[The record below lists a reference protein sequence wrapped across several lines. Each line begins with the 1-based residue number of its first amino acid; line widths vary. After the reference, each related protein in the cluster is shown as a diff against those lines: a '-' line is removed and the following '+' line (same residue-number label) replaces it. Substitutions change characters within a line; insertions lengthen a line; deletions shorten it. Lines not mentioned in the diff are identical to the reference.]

1 MSLNH
6 GDIMHLFLALGIMLV
21 GSRVGAEIMRWLK
34 LPIVLGEIW
43 VGILLG
49 PTVLGNLFPDV
60 FNAWFPFIAHPE
72 AHAGLAFAVDGIIE
86 ISVAILLFVAGLE
99 VQLPLVVK
107 QGRVALSTTLL
118 GMAVPL
124 GVGYLM
130 VEYLP
135 TIFVVEGQHERWLLA
150 LFVGLI
156 MAVTALPVIA
166 RVLLDMRLFKTP
178 VGMTI
183 IASAMLI
190 DILSWLVFSV
200 VLTFLDRGSEE
211 GFSFW
216 QTASIIIGFMVVM
229 LTAGSRL
236 INKSLPWV
244 QTKLAWPGGIL
255 AFGLGFAFL
264 ASSFTEF
271 IGIHAI
277 LGAFIVGIA
286 IGDSPNL
293 RERTKEIMEAFISSI
308 FSPLF
313 FVSIGL
319 FVNFAESF
327 DLLLSVLLIL
337 GGFVSKVLG
346 AYLGA
351 RLGRTD
357 HRSGLAIGFAMST
370 HGALEIILATL
381 ALSAGL
387 IGQSLYVAV
396 ITMVVFSIIFAAPL
410 LKPFVPRKD
419 S

>member
-1 MSLNH
+1 MGLSH
-6 GDIMHLFLALGIMLV
+6 ADIMHFFLALGIILIA
-21 GSRVGAEIMRWLK
+21 SRVGAEIMRWLK

-49 PTVLGNLFPDV
+49 PTILGNFFPSLFET
-60 FNAWFPFIAHPE
+60 WFPFVSSPDKHI
-72 AHAGLAFAVDGIIE
+72 GLAFAMDGMVE
-86 ISVAILLFVAGLE
+86 ISVAMLLFIAGLE
-99 VQLPLVVK
+99 VQLPIVVK
-107 QGRVALSTTLL
+107 QGRVALSTTVL
-118 GMAVPL
+118 GMLIPM

-130 VEYLP
+130 VLYLP
-135 TIFVVEGQHERWLLA
+135 GIFSPQAGHEPWLMG

-166 RVLLDMRLFKTP
+166 KILLDMGLFKTP
-178 VGMTI
+178 TGMTI

-200 VLTFLDRGSEE
+200 VLTFLDKGSQE
-211 GFSFW
+211 GFSFGE
-216 QTASIIIGFMVVM
+216 TAGIIILFMVVM
-229 LTAGSRL
+229 LTVGSRL

-244 QTKLAWPGGIL
+244 QTRLAWPGGIL

-293 RERTKEIMEAFISSI
+293 RERTKEILESFISNI
-308 FSPLF
+308 FSPIF

-319 FVNFAESF
+319 YVDFTSHFSF
-327 DLLLSVLLIL
+327 SLTALLLA
-337 GGFVSKVLG
+337 GGFGSKLLG

-351 RLGRTD
+351 RWGKTP
-357 HRSGLAIGFAMST
+357 HRNALAIGFAMTT
-370 HGALEIILATL
+370 HGTLEIILGTL
-381 ALSAGL
+381 ALNAGL
-387 IGQSLYVAV
+387 ISQTMYVAV
-396 ITMVVFSIIFAAPL
+396 ISMVVISIIFAGPL
-410 LKPFVPRKD
+410 LKPFVQRP
-419 S
+419 